1 MYKYEG
7 YKAGP
12 ITFVKFMT
20 KEELLNFVTDVHNF
34 KMRTLDGR
42 TLESKRT
49 YVSSYQNGKYFPA
62 RNLKICKLDCLDVL
76 IEGAG
81 YVRYSGYLGSG
92 PNRELLYL
100 FKHYGF
106 EVEL

>member
-1 MYKYEG
+1 MYEEIKS
-7 YKAGP
+7 GP
-12 ITFVKFMT
+12 ITFIKFMT
-20 KEELLNFVTDVHNF
+20 KEELLEFITDVHNF

-49 YVSSYQNGKYFPA
+49 YKDSYQSKYLNA
-62 RNLKICKLDCLDVL
+62 ANLKLGKLDCLDVL
-76 IEGAG
+76 ISGAG
-81 YVRYSGYLGSG
+81 YVRYNGYLNGG
-92 PNRELLYL
+92 PNRELVYL